1 MDDSTENKDKQSW
14 LTNSRILSVADR
26 ERITKVA
33 GKGQEREI
41 GIQLQQCNAMNEVYY
56 HPATGT
62 QAVHQVRHLP
72 TLERVKKSYLSPSP
86 VLKRLGTAAKRR
98 SGGRWP
104 RREARKGR
112 GGDNRGTRGGG
123 GGGGTRGRSKKGE
136 KSGGREDK
144 SKEGITR
151 AKIQTSEEAEADRRL
166 RIGAKESTGRRLVI
180 GERGRPA
187 GSLGLR
193 KDDREERV
201 GKPVRFQTESRSLVR
216 SRPLSVLPRPS
227 NTEGDAAFA
236 CRRSRYTCGGNHSPA
251 GSSSSRFDDD
261 RLEAGTATGADVA
274 TRSRS
279 GSLGNV
285 WAVAVTTCASLRT
298 RESPPASWSTE
309 RLELSP
315 LVRRSWL
322 RPSPLSP
329 WQADQTSASER
340 SSRPAPPL
348 PLPEWEVS
356 GAKPLPM
363 NVSPVVYSFPGRQHA
378 SKNPSGESHG
388 GRRRCSA
395 ICRPTLLPRSGRD
408 SL

>member
-1 MDDSTENKDKQSW
+1 VGHQRSRRPCQGEGGEREEEQEERWRVEERTGEDEGRGFVGLEEGTLSIGES
-14 LTNSRILSVADR
+14 SRI
-26 ERITKVA
+26 K
-33 GKGQEREI
+33 
-41 GIQLQQCNAMNEVYY
+41 
-56 HPATGT
+56 
-62 QAVHQVRHLP
+62 
-72 TLERVKKSYLSPSP
+72 TLK
-86 VLKRLGTAAKRR
+86 
-98 SGGRWP
+98 
-104 RREARKGR
+104 
-112 GGDNRGTRGGG
+112 
-123 GGGGTRGRSKKGE
+123 
-136 KSGGREDK
+136 
-144 SKEGITR
+144 
-151 AKIQTSEEAEADRRL
+151 
-166 RIGAKESTGRRLVI
+166 
-180 GERGRPA
+180 
-187 GSLGLR
+187 
-193 KDDREERV
+193 EERKKKHM
-201 GKPVRFQTESRSLVR
+201 KPVRFQTESRSIVR

-285 WAVAVTTCASLRT
+285 WAVAVTTCVSLRT
-298 RESPPASWSTE
+298 RESPPASRSTD

-340 SSRPAPPL
+340 SSRSAPPL

-356 GAKPLPM
+356 GTKPLLM
-363 NVSPVVYSFPGRQHA
+363 NVSPVVYSFLGRQHT
-378 SKNPSGESHG
+378 SKNRSGESHG

-395 ICRPTLLPRSGRD
+395 ICRPTLSPHSGRD